1 MQSFLS
7 IAFLLILYNSD
18 LSLLFSVVVVHS
30 VLLLYNILLC
40 EFTTVYSSTFFAIGY
55 LVEFVI
61 SLVFRGLLWT
71 LFCVSPAFKCKNV
84 SWYEHTGW
92 DGDSLKQANIP
103 FKETMPP

>member
-61 SLVFRGLLWT
+61 SLVFRGLL
-71 LFCVSPAFKCKNV
+71 
-84 SWYEHTGW
+84 
-92 DGDSLKQANIP
+92 
-103 FKETMPP
+103 